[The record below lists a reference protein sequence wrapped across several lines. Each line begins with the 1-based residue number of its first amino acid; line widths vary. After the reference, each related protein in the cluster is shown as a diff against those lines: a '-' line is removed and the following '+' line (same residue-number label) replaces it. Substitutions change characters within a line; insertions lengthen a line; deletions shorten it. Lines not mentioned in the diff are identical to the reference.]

1 MLKCKRWLRVHTA
14 GTTCRGHKKEQQITE
29 IMTETTYCVLL
40 KEYGKYTNILGL
52 DNISEVI

>member
-1 MLKCKRWLRVHTA
+1 MLTCKRRIRAHAA

-40 KEYGKYTNILGL
+40 KKSGKYTNILGL